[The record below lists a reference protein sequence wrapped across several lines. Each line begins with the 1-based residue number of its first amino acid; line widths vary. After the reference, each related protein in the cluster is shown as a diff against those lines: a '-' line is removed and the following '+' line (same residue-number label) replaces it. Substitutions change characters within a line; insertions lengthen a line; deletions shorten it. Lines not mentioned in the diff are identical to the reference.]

1 MSKEKETILEKNR
14 KAKCFS
20 EIEVL
25 DPKPSNVLK
34 LRSFFENSGNRA
46 QNRTKNT
53 TPQTGRKKKVGKNFP
68 PEGQKPISMF
78 FSKKE
83 SGQQTPNTGKRK
95 FKLKD
100 SEFDFTSAVWV
111 VGWFLGDYD
120 ISPNFLVVLG
130 LMLWFRMGLGCDNYG
145 NESKYNIL
153 F

>member
-68 PEGQKPISMF
+68 PEGQKPISVF
-78 FSKKE
+78 FGRKE
-83 SGQQTPNTGKRK
+83 NGQQTPNSGKRK
-95 FKLKD
+95 FKMED
-100 SEFDFTSAVWV
+100 SEFDFTSA
-111 VGWFLGDYD
+111 DT
-120 ISPNFLVVLG
+120 PKKKN
-130 LMLWFRMGLGCDNYG
+130 
-145 NESKYNIL
+145 SKGGGGK
-153 F
+153 